1 MPVRCR
7 FLPCNYHPDHPL
19 RGFLPLRAEQRGVLA
34 GAARGPAH
42 DRTVV
47 SVGDRLLSRI
57 PAYRR
62 RRSACLSKRT
72 GEVLSRMV
80 PGNLHAGD
88 QPLHVLVG
96 HQAGPDNLVPVYSG
110 IPDRVGWPCL
120 HADPDRRR
128 THDPVRDRT
137 LSYAKVF
144 LGAGSRDRQPTSERI
159 AIGRAMDIAILI
171 GSFTIVCL
179 LGMPVAYALGLAAI
193 LAALWVG
200 IPLEAVMLKVS
211 GGMSAFSLLAIP
223 FFILAGA
230 IMAVGGMAERLVNL
244 AKVFVGFIRGG
255 MALVNILA
263 STMFGCI
270 SGSSVAD
277 TAAVGS
283 VMIPQ
288 MIKNGYPRLFAVNVT
303 ISGSLQP
310 LLVPP
315 SHNMII
321 YSIAAGGTISVAHL
335 FMGGIIP
342 AFLLGLSLII
352 LVLIIAHRNNFPKGE
367 VVPLRQ
373 ALKIALDAVWGM
385 ITIAIIL
392 GGILSGIFTPTE
404 SAAVA
409 VVYAFLVTMFV
420 YRDVKWSQLPAL
432 IARVVRTVGMVM
444 IMIGFSIAFGYMMAI
459 MRIPAMATEFF
470 ISISSDKYTFLLY
483 INILLLLLGTFMDLA
498 PMLLICTPIFL
509 PVIKTFGIDPV
520 HFGIIMILN
529 LGIGLL
535 TPPVGP
541 TMVVGCA
548 IGKVSMEA
556 VSRSILVF
564 YIPMVIVLFLVTY
577 IPALSLWLPHIVLD

>member
-1 MPVRCR
+1 M
-7 FLPCNYHPDHPL
+7 D
-19 RGFLPLRAEQRGVLA
+19 VL
-34 GAARGPAH
+34 
-42 DRTVV
+42 
-47 SVGDRLLSRI
+47 I
-57 PAYRR
+57 
-62 RRSACLSKRT
+62 
-72 GEVLSRMV
+72 
-80 PGNLHAGD
+80 
-88 QPLHVLVG
+88 LV
-96 HQAGPDNLVPVYSG
+96 
-110 IPDRVGWPCL
+110 
-120 HADPDRRR
+120 
-128 THDPVRDRT
+128 
-137 LSYAKVF
+137 
-144 LGAGSRDRQPTSERI
+144 
-159 AIGRAMDIAILI
+159 
-171 GSFTIVCL
+171 GSFTVLCL

-193 LAALWVG
+193 LAALWID
-200 IPLEAVMLKVS
+200 IPLEAVMLKVA
-211 GGMSAFSLLAIP
+211 GGMSGFSLLAIP

-255 MALVNILA
+255 MALVNIVA

-310 LLVPP
+310 LLLPP

-321 YSIAAGGTISVAHL
+321 YSLAAGGTISVAHL
-335 FMGGIIP
+335 FMGGVIP
-342 AFLLGLSLII
+342 ALLLPPSHNMIIYSLAAGGTISVAHLFMAGVIPALLLGLSLIV
-352 LVLIIAHRNNFPKGE
+352 LVLIIAHRKKFPKGE

-373 ALKIALDAVWGM
+373 ALKIAVDAIWGL
-385 ITIAIIL
+385 ITIVIIL
-392 GGILSGIFTPTE
+392 GGILTGIFTPTE

-409 VVYAFLVTMFV
+409 CVYAFLVTMFV
-420 YRDVKWSQLPAL
+420 YRDCKWSELPKL

-459 MRIPAMATEFF
+459 MQVPAKATALFVA
-470 ISISSDKYTFLLY
+470 ISSDKYTFLLY
-483 INILLLLLGTFMDLA
+483 VNVLLLLLGTFMDLA

-548 IGKVSMEA
+548 IGRVSMEA

-564 YIPMVIVLFLVTY
+564 YIPMLIVLAFVTY
-577 IPALSLWLPHIVLD
+577 IPELSLWLPRLLLK